1 MSGST
6 LGEKSNYLKEA
17 ASEPYNIWS
26 MVLFLSAAAYTQDW
40 IPLAAGVAVEAA
52 YLTVVP
58 ATTFY
63 RRLVERRSAKRNQQL
78 RRQQR
83 EEMVRTFEP
92 RDREMVEFLRF
103 QKNKIYEN
111 YLKFTQLRDLPA
123 SIQVLD
129 VMWEQFVDL
138 LDIYR
143 RRKNHLRSINR
154 QSIQNQILQTQRSM
168 PQADAHTRVLM
179 ERNLEI
185 LQRRLQTFDE
195 IEKSVRRVEAEL
207 QAIENKFSLIND
219 QVVTMNSLGGVAAL
233 DLNFD
238 ELLNNIEVTKQVLEE
253 TSPILTSLN
262 AVESTNN
269 PEQFQPTPQ
278 MRHRQYE

>member
-40 IPLAAGVAVEAA
+40 IPLAAGVAVEAT
-52 YLTVVP
+52 YLTVLP

-63 RRLVERRSAKRNQQL
+63 RRLVERRAAKRNQQL

-154 QSIQNQILQTQRSM
+154 QSIQNQILQTQRST

>member
-40 IPLAAGVAVEAA
+40 IPLAAGVAVEAT

-58 ATTFY
+58 ATNFY
-63 RRLVERRSAKRNQQL
+63 RRLVERRAAKRNQQL

-168 PQADAHTRVLM
+168 PQADAPTRILM

>member
-63 RRLVERRSAKRNQQL
+63 RRLVERRASKRNQQL

>member
-6 LGEKSNYLKEA
+6 LGDKSNYLKEA

-52 YLTVVP
+52 YLTVIP

-63 RRLVERRSAKRNQQL
+63 RRLVERRASRRNQQF

-111 YLKFTQLRDLPA
+111 YLKFTQLRDLPV

-168 PQADAHTRVLM
+168 PQADAATRILM

-219 QVVTMNSLGGVAAL
+219 QVVTMNSLGGVGAL

-253 TSPILTSLN
+253 TSPVLTGLN
-262 AVESTNN
+262 AMESTNN
-269 PEQFQPTPQ
+269 PEQFQPAPQ
-278 MRHRQYE
+278 MRRRQYE